1 MRETL
6 CHGQGELHRNHST
19 AVSGFTAS
27 KDTPKGTTTKTQ
39 DERIMKSGL
48 MNYFTEFL
56 KMLWVQLFHKAK
68 LTLENGVVCKEE

>member
-1 MRETL
+1 
-6 CHGQGELHRNHST
+6 
-19 AVSGFTAS
+19 
-27 KDTPKGTTTKTQ
+27 
-39 DERIMKSGL
+39 MKSGL